1 MAKRYFNGAHS
12 NPDWQ
17 QLESTEAKSARGR
30 GWYTF
35 CKTVRAE
42 RGNKCEVCGIRE
54 LTREERASLTRA
66 ERQRREL
73 HLHHVKKLRTHR
85 HLRFERSNVIVCC
98 QPCHKTL
105 EEKSGE

>member
-1 MAKRYFNGAHS
+1 MTYFSGERS
-12 NPDWQ
+12 NADWQ
-17 QLESTEAKSARGR
+17 ELESPEAKSARGR

-42 RGNKCEVCGIRE
+42 RGNKCEVCGVPE
-54 LTREERASLTRA
+54 LTKEQRASLTRE

-73 HLHHVKKLRTHR
+73 HLHHVKKLKTHR

-98 QPCHKTL
+98 QPCHSELEKTAV
-105 EEKSGE
+105 ERD